1 MRSINLM
8 EKKEVPLSNITS
20 IELYGILQINLNF
33 SHLQMVHGSR
43 DWLDQVIL
51 VAELRLG
58 EAFLELEDL
67 I

>member
-1 MRSINLM
+1 MRSTNPM
-8 EKKEVPLSNITS
+8 EKKEVLLSNITS
-20 IELYGILQINLNF
+20 IELYGILQTNLNF
-33 SHLQMVHGSR
+33 YHLQMVHGSR